1 VNKIHAPDGTPL
13 AYDAYEPDSTPEAA
27 ALLFHGW
34 ADHAGR
40 WAETGERL
48 RAAGLAAYA
57 LDQRGHGR
65 SGGTP
70 AHLTR
75 FSQLLGDL
83 QAFRRIVRRRRDV
96 PQLLVGDRFGGLVIL
111 RYLETQ
117 PGEAPLGAIV
127 ANPWLA
133 SVRVPSVLSRLGA
146 RFADLWPTLRTGDG
160 ADRMTAG
167 ARAEIAWAQ
176 RAVTADA
183 ARIESPV
190 LFLIGR
196 EDPVVDVAAAQHVA
210 AAARARVEH
219 HSDLSAEHIRAFV
232 SETRSSERARKME

>member
-1 VNKIHAPDGTPL
+1 MNKIHAPDGTPL
-13 AYDAYEPDSTPEAA
+13 VYDAYEPESAPQAA
-27 ALLFHGW
+27 VLLFHGW

-40 WAETGERL
+40 WTETGERL

-83 QAFRRIVRRRRDV
+83 QAFRRVVRRRRDV
-96 PQLLVGDRFGGLVIL
+96 AQLLVGDRFGGLVIL

-117 PGEAPLGAIV
+117 PGEPPSGAVV

-133 SVRVPSVLSRLGA
+133 SARTPSVFSRLGA

-190 LFLIGR
+190 LFLIDPD
-196 EDPVVDVAAAQHVA
+196 DPVVDVAAALRFAAVA
-210 AAARARVEH
+210 GVRVENH
-219 HSDLSAEHIRAFV
+219 ADLSAEQIRAFV
-232 SETRSSERARKME
+232 SETRSSERPRRME

>member
-1 VNKIHAPDGTPL
+1 MNKIYAPDGTL
-13 AYDAYEPDSTPEAA
+13 LVYDAYEPESVPETAV
-27 ALLFHGW
+27 LLFHEW

-40 WAETGERL
+40 WTETGERL

-70 AHLTR
+70 VHLTR

-83 QAFRRIVRRRRDV
+83 QAFRRVVRRRRDV
-96 PQLLVGDRFGGLVIL
+96 PQVLVGDRFGGLVIL

-117 PGEAPLGAIV
+117 PGEPPSGAVI

-133 SVRVPSVLSRLGA
+133 SVRTPSVFSRLGA

-160 ADRMTAG
+160 GDRMTAG

-183 ARIESPV
+183 ARVESPV
-190 LFLIGR
+190 LFLIDR
-196 EDPVVDVAAAQHVA
+196 DDPVVDIAAALRFA
-210 AAARARVEH
+210 AVTGVRVEN
-219 HSDLSAEHIRAFV
+219 SELSAEQIRAFAN
-232 SETRSSERARKME
+232 EPRSSERPRRME

>member
-1 VNKIHAPDGTPL
+1 VNRIHAPDGTPL
-13 AYDAYEPDSTPEAA
+13 AYDAYEPDSAPEAA
-27 ALLFHGW
+27 VLLFHGW

-40 WAETGERL
+40 WTETGERL
-48 RAAGLAAYA
+48 RAAGFCAYA

-83 QAFRRIVRRRRDV
+83 QAFRRLVRRRHDV

-117 PGEAPLGAIV
+117 PGEPPLGAIV

-133 SVRVPSVLSRLGA
+133 SLRAPSVLSRLGA
-146 RFADLWPTLRTGDG
+146 RFADLWPTLRTGGG

-176 RAVTADA
+176 RAVAADV
-183 ARIESPV
+183 ARIESPI
-190 LFLIGR
+190 LFLLGR
-196 EDPVVDVAAAQHVA
+196 DDPVVDVAAAERLA
-210 AAARARVEH
+210 APARARVEH
-219 HSDLSAEHIRAFV
+219 ADLSAEHIRAFA
-232 SETRSSERARKME
+232 SENRSSERARRME